1 MKNRKTIAFLL
12 TLAMLISC
20 FPLAASAGE
29 IKQGKINLLS
39 NGYYITDEND
49 HPVIMPLFIIDEGI
63 TLRPNYSLNAREKV
77 WYAGDVIGFWV
88 SVSNGSVED
97 LELQAQRTDGSYSF
111 RSLGCFEAIR
121 GEWYGGLEFT
131 SMPQGHGC
139 YYRLRL
145 KNTGSTTM
153 TVDSFTGEN
162 YLP

>member
-63 TLRPNYSLNAREKV
+63 TLRPNYSLNARENV
-77 WYAGDVIGFWV
+77 
-88 SVSNGSVED
+88 
-97 LELQAQRTDGSYSF
+97 
-111 RSLGCFEAIR
+111 
-121 GEWYGGLEFT
+121 
-131 SMPQGHGC
+131 
-139 YYRLRL
+139 
-145 KNTGSTTM
+145 
-153 TVDSFTGEN
+153 
-162 YLP
+162 